1 MGQRGPAGRSKA
13 ERRLVKDRNKPPAVA
28 TVAPVTPTKL
38 ACPDW
43 VSPAGQEY
51 WNRIV
56 PVLQA
61 EKMIGERDWSALVN
75 LCEAWSEFQEATR
88 ILAEEGRYYDGPNGA
103 KCVHPALKVKA
114 TAQRTVNVFLEKF
127 GLQPV
132 TRSRLPAA
140 TMEEPADRD
149 NYSTFRSEQ

>member
-1 MGQRGPAGRSKA
+1 MGQRGPVGRSKV
-13 ERRLVKDRNKPPAVA
+13 ERNLVRDRNKPPATAQVPA
-28 TVAPVTPTKL
+28 VKPSKL
-38 ACPDW
+38 SCPDW
-43 VSPAGQEY
+43 VSSAGREY
-51 WNRIV
+51 WDRIV

-75 LCEAWSEFQEATR
+75 LCEAWAEFQEATR

-103 KCVHPALKVKA
+103 KCIHPALKVKA

-132 TRSRLPAA
+132 TRSRLPVAIPD
-140 TMEEPADRD
+140 EPLDRD
-149 NYSTFRSEQ
+149 TYSAFRSE